1 MTVRQ
6 DMETALDGGT
16 PERTPLYV
24 SEDLPKNWKAAIPVI
39 LKIIESSQLASHRQR
54 FTSTKP

>member
-6 DMETALDGGT
+6 DLETALEGGT
-16 PERTPLYV
+16 PERTPLYF

-39 LKIIESSQLASHRQR
+39 LKIIKSSQLASHRQR